1 MIYLDYSATTPVNDS
16 VLDTYVKVTKNYIG
30 NPNSLHKLGLE
41 SSKLIN
47 DATRQIKKILDIEEK
62 EIIYTSGAS
71 EANNLAIFG
80 VCRKYKNRGKHI
92 ITTRLEHS
100 SVSECFNELEKE
112 GFRVS
117 YVEIDGDGRVRLDDL
132 KSLICDDTILVSICA
147 VNSEIGLMQDLDGI
161 GNLLK
166 KYPKVIFHSDITQ
179 AIGKVKLNLW
189 NVDMASMS
197 SQKFYGMKG
206 VGALLK
212 NKNLEIEPIIY
223 GGKSTTIYRSGTP
236 ATALI
241 VSMSK
246 ALRLVYEDFEEKYA
260 HVLELSNYLKQKLQ
274 LIDGI
279 ILNST
284 SCSLPHIVNI
294 SILNVKPETI
304 LHALEEDDIYISTQT
319 ACHKAGDLSTSV
331 LELTKNEL
339 YATHSIR
346 ISISYLTTKNEIN
359 QFIDTL
365 KEKID
370 RLNFFIEIFQ
380 I

>member
-62 EIIYTSGAS
+62 EIVYTSGAS

-117 YVEIDGDGRVRLDDL
+117 YVEIDGDGRVKLDDL

-246 ALRLVYEDFEEKYA
+246 ALRLAYEDFEEKYA

-331 LELTKNEL
+331 LELTKSEL
-339 YATHSIR
+339 YAKHSIR
-346 ISISYLTTKNEIN
+346 ISISYLTTKDEIN
-359 QFIDTL
+359 QFIDVL

-370 RLNFFIEIFQ
+370 KLNSFNK
-380 I
+380 

>member
-1 MIYLDYSATTPVNDS
+1 MIYLDYSATTPVNDC

-117 YVEIDGDGRVRLDDL
+117 YVEIDSDGRVKLDDL
-132 KSLICDDTILVSICA
+132 ENLICDDTILVSICA

-212 NKNLEIEPIIY
+212 NKSLEIEPIIY

-246 ALRLVYEDFEEKYA
+246 ALRLAYEDFEEKYA
-260 HVLELSNYLKQKLQ
+260 HVLELSNYLKQKLK

-331 LELTKNEL
+331 LELTKSEL

-359 QFIDTL
+359 QFIDAL

-370 RLNFFIEIFQ
+370 KLNSFNK
-380 I
+380 

>member
-117 YVEIDGDGRVRLDDL
+117 YVEIDSDGRVKLDDL
-132 KSLICDDTILVSICA
+132 ENLICDDTILVSICA

-212 NKNLEIEPIIY
+212 NKSLEIEPIIY

-246 ALRLVYEDFEEKYA
+246 ALRLAYEDFEEKYA
-260 HVLELSNYLKQKLQ
+260 HVLEVSNYLKQKLQ
-274 LIDGI
+274 FIDGI

-331 LELTKNEL
+331 LELTKSEL

-346 ISISYLTTKNEIN
+346 ISISYLTTKDEIN
-359 QFIDTL
+359 QFIDVL

-370 RLNFFIEIFQ
+370 KLNSFNK
-380 I
+380 

>member
-41 SSKLIN
+41 SNKLIN

-260 HVLELSNYLKQKLQ
+260 QVLELSNYLKQKLQ
-274 LIDGI
+274 IIDGI

-370 RLNFFIEIFQ
+370 RLNSFNK
-380 I
+380 

>member
-117 YVEIDGDGRVRLDDL
+117 YVEIDGDGRVKLDDL

-246 ALRLVYEDFEEKYA
+246 SLRLVYEDFEEKYA

-370 RLNFFIEIFQ
+370 KLNSFNK
-380 I
+380 

>member
-117 YVEIDGDGRVRLDDL
+117 YVEIDRDGRVKLDDL

-147 VNSEIGLMQDLDGI
+147 VNSEIGLMQDLESI

-246 ALRLVYEDFEEKYA
+246 ALRLAYEDFEEKYA

-284 SCSLPHIVNI
+284 SYSLPHIVNI

-359 QFIDTL
+359 QFIDAL

-370 RLNFFIEIFQ
+370 KLNSFNK
-380 I
+380 

>member
-117 YVEIDGDGRVRLDDL
+117 YVEIDGDGRVKLDDL

-246 ALRLVYEDFEEKYA
+246 ALRLAYEDFEEKYA

-359 QFIDTL
+359 QFIDVL

-370 RLNFFIEIFQ
+370 KLNSFNK
-380 I
+380 

>member
-117 YVEIDGDGRVRLDDL
+117 YVEIDSDGRVKLDDL
-132 KSLICDDTILVSICA
+132 ENLICDDTILVSICA

-246 ALRLVYEDFEEKYA
+246 ALRLAYEDFEEKYA

-294 SILNVKPETI
+294 SILNVKPGTI

-346 ISISYLTTKNEIN
+346 ISISYLTTKDEIN
-359 QFIDTL
+359 QFIDVL

-370 RLNFFIEIFQ
+370 KLNSFNK
-380 I
+380 

>member
-117 YVEIDGDGRVRLDDL
+117 YVEIDSDGRVKLDDL

-246 ALRLVYEDFEEKYA
+246 ALRLAYEDFEEKYA

-284 SCSLPHIVNI
+284 SYSLPHIVNI

-370 RLNFFIEIFQ
+370 KLNSFNK
-380 I
+380 

>member
-117 YVEIDGDGRVRLDDL
+117 YVEIDGDGRVKLDDL

-246 ALRLVYEDFEEKYA
+246 ALRLAYEDFEEKYA

-331 LELTKNEL
+331 LELTKSEL
-339 YATHSIR
+339 YAKHSIR
-346 ISISYLTTKNEIN
+346 ISISYLTTKDEIN
-359 QFIDTL
+359 QFIDVL

-370 RLNFFIEIFQ
+370 KLNSFNK
-380 I
+380 

>member
-117 YVEIDGDGRVRLDDL
+117 YVEIDSDGRVKLDDL

-246 ALRLVYEDFEEKYA
+246 ALRLAYEDFEEKYA
-260 HVLELSNYLKQKLQ
+260 HVLELSNYLKQKLK

-331 LELTKNEL
+331 LELTKSEL
-339 YATHSIR
+339 YAKHSIR
-346 ISISYLTTKNEIN
+346 ISISYLTTKDEIN
-359 QFIDTL
+359 QFIDVL

-370 RLNFFIEIFQ
+370 KLNSFNK
-380 I
+380 

>member
-117 YVEIDGDGRVRLDDL
+117 YVEIDRDGRVKLDDL

-212 NKNLEIEPIIY
+212 NKSLEIEPIIY

-246 ALRLVYEDFEEKYA
+246 ALRLAYEDFEEKYA

-331 LELTKNEL
+331 LELTKSEL
-339 YATHSIR
+339 YAKHSIR
-346 ISISYLTTKNEIN
+346 ISISYLTTKDEIN
-359 QFIDTL
+359 QFIDVL

-370 RLNFFIEIFQ
+370 KLNSFNK
-380 I
+380 

>member
-117 YVEIDGDGRVRLDDL
+117 YVEIDGDGRVKLDDL

-212 NKNLEIEPIIY
+212 NKRLEIEPIIY

-246 ALRLVYEDFEEKYA
+246 ALRLAYEDFEEKYA

-331 LELTKNEL
+331 LELTKSEL
-339 YATHSIR
+339 YAKHSIR
-346 ISISYLTTKNEIN
+346 ISISYLTTKDEIN
-359 QFIDTL
+359 QFIDVL

-370 RLNFFIEIFQ
+370 KLNSFNK
-380 I
+380 

>member
-1 MIYLDYSATTPVNDS
+1 MIYLDYRATTPVNDS

-117 YVEIDGDGRVRLDDL
+117 YVEIDSDGRVKLDDL
-132 KSLICDDTILVSICA
+132 ENLICDDTILVSICA

-246 ALRLVYEDFEEKYA
+246 ALRLAYEDFEEKYA

-331 LELTKNEL
+331 LELTKSEL

-359 QFIDTL
+359 QFIDAL

-370 RLNFFIEIFQ
+370 KLNSFNK
-380 I
+380 

>member
-331 LELTKNEL
+331 LELTKSEL

-346 ISISYLTTKNEIN
+346 ISISYLTTKDEIN
-359 QFIDTL
+359 QFIDVL

-370 RLNFFIEIFQ
+370 KLNSFNK
-380 I
+380 

>member
-1 MIYLDYSATTPVNDS
+1 
-16 VLDTYVKVTKNYIG
+16 
-30 NPNSLHKLGLE
+30 
-41 SSKLIN
+41 
-47 DATRQIKKILDIEEK
+47 
-62 EIIYTSGAS
+62 
-71 EANNLAIFG
+71 
-80 VCRKYKNRGKHI
+80 
-92 ITTRLEHS
+92 
-100 SVSECFNELEKE
+100 
-112 GFRVS
+112 
-117 YVEIDGDGRVRLDDL
+117 
-132 KSLICDDTILVSICA
+132 
-147 VNSEIGLMQDLDGI
+147 
-161 GNLLK
+161 
-166 KYPKVIFHSDITQ
+166 
-179 AIGKVKLNLW
+179 
-189 NVDMASMS
+189 
-197 SQKFYGMKG
+197 MKG

-260 HVLELSNYLKQKLQ
+260 HILELSNYLKQKLQ

-370 RLNFFIEIFQ
+370 KLNSFNK
-380 I
+380 

>member
-117 YVEIDGDGRVRLDDL
+117 YVEIDSDGRVKLDDL

-246 ALRLVYEDFEEKYA
+246 ALRLAYEDFEEKYA
-260 HVLELSNYLKQKLQ
+260 HVLELSNYLKQKLK

-331 LELTKNEL
+331 LELTKSEL

-359 QFIDTL
+359 QFIDAL

-370 RLNFFIEIFQ
+370 KLNSFNK
-380 I
+380 

>member
-1 MIYLDYSATTPVNDS
+1 VIILIYLDYSATTPVNDS

-41 SSKLIN
+41 SNKLIN

-117 YVEIDGDGRVRLDDL
+117 YVEIDRDGRVKLDDL

-246 ALRLVYEDFEEKYA
+246 ALRLAYEDFEEKYA

-284 SCSLPHIVNI
+284 SYSLPHIVNI

-370 RLNFFIEIFQ
+370 KLNSFNK
-380 I
+380 

>member
-260 HVLELSNYLKQKLQ
+260 QVLELSNYLKQKLQ
-274 LIDGI
+274 IIDGI

-370 RLNFFIEIFQ
+370 KLNSFNK
-380 I
+380 

>member
-117 YVEIDGDGRVRLDDL
+117 YVEIDSDGRVKLDDL
-132 KSLICDDTILVSICA
+132 ENLICDDTILVSICA

-260 HVLELSNYLKQKLQ
+260 QVLELSNYLKQKLQ
-274 LIDGI
+274 IIDGI

-370 RLNFFIEIFQ
+370 KLNSFNK
-380 I
+380 

>member
-1 MIYLDYSATTPVNDS
+1 MIYLDYCATTPVNED
-16 VLDTYVKVTKNYIG
+16 VLNTYVEVTRKYIG

-117 YVEIDGDGRVRLDDL
+117 YVEIDSDGRVKLDDL

-331 LELTKNEL
+331 LELTKSEL

-359 QFIDTL
+359 QFIDAL

-370 RLNFFIEIFQ
+370 KLNSFNK
-380 I
+380 

>member
-117 YVEIDGDGRVRLDDL
+117 YVEIDGDGRVKLDDL

-212 NKNLEIEPIIY
+212 NKSLEIEPIIY

-246 ALRLVYEDFEEKYA
+246 ALRLAYEDFEEKYA

-331 LELTKNEL
+331 LELTKSEL

-370 RLNFFIEIFQ
+370 RLNSFNK
-380 I
+380 

>member
-1 MIYLDYSATTPVNDS
+1 VIILIYLDYSATTPVNDS

-117 YVEIDGDGRVRLDDL
+117 YVEIDSDGRVKLDDL

-246 ALRLVYEDFEEKYA
+246 ALRLAYEDFEEKYA

-284 SCSLPHIVNI
+284 SYSLPHIVNI

-370 RLNFFIEIFQ
+370 KLNSFNK
-380 I
+380 

>member
-117 YVEIDGDGRVRLDDL
+117 YVEIDSDGRVKLDDL

-284 SCSLPHIVNI
+284 SFSLPHIVNI

-370 RLNFFIEIFQ
+370 KLNSFNK
-380 I
+380 

>member
-117 YVEIDGDGRVRLDDL
+117 YVEIDSDGRVKLDDL

-212 NKNLEIEPIIY
+212 NKSLEIEPIIY

-246 ALRLVYEDFEEKYA
+246 ALRLAYEDFEEKYA

-319 ACHKAGDLSTSV
+319 ACHNAGDLSTSV
-331 LELTKNEL
+331 LELTKSEL
-339 YATHSIR
+339 YAKHSIR
-346 ISISYLTTKNEIN
+346 ISISYLTTKDEIN
-359 QFIDTL
+359 QFIDVL

-370 RLNFFIEIFQ
+370 KLNSFNK
-380 I
+380 

>member
-41 SSKLIN
+41 SNKLIN

-117 YVEIDGDGRVRLDDL
+117 YVEIDSDGRVKLDDL

-246 ALRLVYEDFEEKYA
+246 ALRLAYEDFEEKYA

-284 SCSLPHIVNI
+284 SYSLPHIVNI

-339 YATHSIR
+339 YATI
-346 ISISYLTTKNEIN
+346 
-359 QFIDTL
+359 L
-365 KEKID
+365 K
-370 RLNFFIEIFQ
+370 
-380 I
+380 

>member
-117 YVEIDGDGRVRLDDL
+117 YVEIDSDGRVKLDDL

-147 VNSEIGLMQDLDGI
+147 VNSEIGLMQDLESI

-246 ALRLVYEDFEEKYA
+246 ALRLAYEDFEEKYA

-370 RLNFFIEIFQ
+370 KLNSFNK
-380 I
+380 

>member
-117 YVEIDGDGRVRLDDL
+117 YVEIDSDGRVKLDDL

-197 SQKFYGMKG
+197 SQKIYGMKG

-284 SCSLPHIVNI
+284 SFSLPHIVNI

-370 RLNFFIEIFQ
+370 KLNSFNK
-380 I
+380 

>member
-117 YVEIDGDGRVRLDDL
+117 YVEIDSDGRVKLDDL

-246 ALRLVYEDFEEKYA
+246 SLRLVYEDFEEKYA

-370 RLNFFIEIFQ
+370 KLNSFNK
-380 I
+380 

>member
-117 YVEIDGDGRVRLDDL
+117 YVEIDSDGRVKLDDL

-246 ALRLVYEDFEEKYA
+246 ALRLAYEDFEEKYA

-370 RLNFFIEIFQ
+370 KLNSFNK
-380 I
+380 

>member
-260 HVLELSNYLKQKLQ
+260 QVLELSNYLKQKLQ
-274 LIDGI
+274 IIDGI

-365 KEKID
+365 QEKID
-370 RLNFFIEIFQ
+370 RLNSFNK
-380 I
+380 

>member
-117 YVEIDGDGRVRLDDL
+117 YVEIDSDGRVKLDDL

-274 LIDGI
+274 LMDGI

-294 SILNVKPETI
+294 SILNVKPATI

-370 RLNFFIEIFQ
+370 KLNSFNK
-380 I
+380 

>member
-117 YVEIDGDGRVRLDDL
+117 YVEIDSDGRVKLDDL

-179 AIGKVKLNLW
+179 AIWKVKLNLW

-246 ALRLVYEDFEEKYA
+246 ALRLAYEDFEEKYA

-284 SCSLPHIVNI
+284 SYSLPHIVNI

-370 RLNFFIEIFQ
+370 KLNSFNK
-380 I
+380 